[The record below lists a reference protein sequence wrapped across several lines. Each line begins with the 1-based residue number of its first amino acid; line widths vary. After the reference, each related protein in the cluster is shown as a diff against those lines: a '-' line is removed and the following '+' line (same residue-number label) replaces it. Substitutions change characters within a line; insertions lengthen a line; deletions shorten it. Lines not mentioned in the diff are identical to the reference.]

1 MKQMLENMGT
11 PSPLGP
17 LEAVFV
23 VVGEELGNFLNKSI
37 DRIFDAIEN
46 LRKDE

>member
-1 MKQMLENMGT
+1 MKKILENMGT

-17 LEAVFV
+17 LELVFV
-23 VVGEELGNFLNKSI
+23 AVGEELGNFLNKSI

-46 LRKDE
+46 SKKDE

>member
-1 MKQMLENMGT
+1 MKKILENMGT

-46 LRKDE
+46 TRKDE

>member
-1 MKQMLENMGT
+1 MGT